1 MTSIKNDRGT
11 VLVFVTLMIVLLMI
25 MVGMGLDSGQLAYT
39 RSTGQ
44 AAVDAAA
51 LSAVRGLGVPGKNLT
66 DIQNRA
72 MVFNDTN
79 DFTNSKNTK
88 ISGSSVTLV
97 EFDWATGNIT
107 AAASIATANGV
118 RVAMENKNPYDGA
131 AVNTPIKSP
140 LFLTPLFNLFGIGA
154 QGSQDVS
161 VSAVAVTTTVPAIPI
176 VIWSNQCGDTGVQ
189 KNDVFLKL
197 QHPDKK
203 DDDGSENSC
212 WTTFFDCSSGAADI
226 KALFTATGS
235 CSGNSMGGKIGIDS
249 EICQNRG
256 QVNTTLKTAEDF
268 FFTDHPNSWWLVPVI
283 KGSGNCAEKDPT
295 KIVNWAKIYPTEIEK
310 TGNPKY
316 IKAHVVCDPTLPQQV
331 IDTNLC
337 FSNRLVR
344 DKPSGM

>member
-1 MTSIKNDRGT
+1 MNSIRNDRGA

-51 LSAVRGLGVPGKNLT
+51 LSAVRGLGVPGRTLT

-79 DFTNSKNTK
+79 NFTNSKNTK

-97 EFDWATGNIT
+97 EFDWGSGNIK
-107 AAASIATANGV
+107 AATSIATANGV
-118 RVAMENKNPYDGA
+118 RVAMESNNPYDGA

-140 LFLTPLFNLFGIGA
+140 LFLTPLFNVFGIGA

-176 VIWSNQCGDTGVQ
+176 VIWSNQCGPDGTQ
-189 KNDVFLKL
+189 LNDVFLKL

-235 CSGNSMGGKIGIDS
+235 CSGNSMSGKIGVGS

-283 KGSGNCAEKDPT
+283 AGGGNCDPSNPT
-295 KIVNWAKIYPTEIEK
+295 KITNWAIIYPTEIKK

-316 IKAHVVCDPTLPQQV
+316 IKAHLKCDPTLAQQV
-331 IDTNLC
+331 IETNLC

>member
-1 MTSIKNDRGT
+1 MKSIKNDRGT
-11 VLVFVTLMIVLLMI
+11 VLVFVTLMIVLLMV
-25 MVGMGLDSGQLAYT
+25 MVGMGLDTGQLAYT

-51 LSAVRGLGVPGKNLT
+51 LSAVRGLPFRNLT

-79 DFTNSKNTK
+79 NFTNSKNTT

-97 EFDWATGNIT
+97 EFDWGSGNIK
-107 AAASIATANGV
+107 AATSIATANGV
-118 RVAMENKNPYDGA
+118 RVAMENNNPYDAGA
-131 AVNTPIKSP
+131 INTPIKSP
-140 LFLTPLFNLFGIGA
+140 LFLTPLFNVLGIGS

-176 VIWSNQCGDTGVQ
+176 AIWSNQCGADGAQ
-189 KNDVFLKL
+189 RPDVLLKL

-212 WTTFFDCSSGAADI
+212 WTTFFDCSSGASDI
-226 KALFTATGS
+226 KALFTATGD
-235 CSGNSMGGKIGIDS
+235 CNGNSMGGKIEIGT

-268 FFTDHPNSWWLVPVI
+268 FLTDHPNSWWLVPVI
-283 KGSGNCAEKDPT
+283 GGGGNCDPRNPT
-295 KIVNWAKIYPTEIEK
+295 KIVNWAKIYPTEVKK

-316 IKAHVVCDPTLPQQV
+316 IKAHVICDPTLPQQNV
-331 IDTNLC
+331 DTNLC